1 MTRRAAH
8 FLVPI
13 LAADRGTMSLVNAR
27 TGIVLVSRVELAADS
42 ESRRRGLL
50 GRDRM
55 PEDEGLVIAPCSA
68 IHTWFMRFAID
79 VVFAARDGRVLKTYA
94 RLGPWRIASAWRA
107 FAVVELA
114 AGTLERRPVR
124 PGDQLSLTEFRPG
137 GDLT

>member
-1 MTRRAAH
+1 MTRRSIH
-8 FLVPI
+8 FLVPL
-13 LAADRGTMSLVNAR
+13 LATDRGRMSLVNTR
-27 TGIVLVSRVELAADS
+27 TGIVLASRVELAADS

-68 IHTWFMRFAID
+68 VHTWFMRFPID
-79 VVFAARDGRVLKTYA
+79 VVFAARDGRVLKTRA
-94 RLGPWRIASAWRA
+94 RVGPWRIASAWRA

-114 AGTLERRPVR
+114 AGALERRPVH
-124 PGDQLSLTEFRPG
+124 PGDQLTVTEFRPG